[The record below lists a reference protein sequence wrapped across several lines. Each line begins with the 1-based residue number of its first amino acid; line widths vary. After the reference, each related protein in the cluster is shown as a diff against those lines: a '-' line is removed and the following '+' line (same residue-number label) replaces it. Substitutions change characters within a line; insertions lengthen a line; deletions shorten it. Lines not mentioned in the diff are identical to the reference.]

1 MASLPNANKLQQG
14 RNGIHQTPRHCIIL
28 CEENWYCVWRCV
40 MILTCCLSH
49 SVSSQKLEMD
59 ELGPGR
65 AVYYTWAEPTGSRVL
80 RWSWGP
86 YSGELKNEQVR
97 IQRSQ
102 HLNLDLLTR
111 GNKVQKIFSILMG
124 KKKNYS
130 LIKSGDSKSKLCL
143 SNRWKVFAHNVLKCA
158 NIK

>member
-1 MASLPNANKLQQG
+1 
-14 RNGIHQTPRHCIIL
+14 
-28 CEENWYCVWRCV
+28 

-102 HLNLDLLTR
+102 HLNLD
-111 GNKVQKIFSILMG
+111 
-124 KKKNYS
+124 Y
-130 LIKSGDSKSKLCL
+130 
-143 SNRWKVFAHNVLKCA
+143 
-158 NIK
+158 